1 MSLIPR
7 FSFDGKYV
15 VYTVSSRGEVNLYRL
30 PWSNGQVTGA
40 AQLVM
45 KLPFA
50 FSQYFGGNAYD
61 VARDFQRSST
71 RAPAVSLTYICCPT
85 SRLFVVLEISRVRNW
100 VTPFAPQRLSPQR
113 LPMSQCQQ
121 LQGVDQ
127 SHAFSSP
134 DSPLSSIS

>member
-1 MSLIPR
+1 MSFIPR
-7 FSFDGKYV
+7 FSHDGKYV

-61 VARDFQRSST
+61 VARDLSKIVYT
-71 RAPAVSLTYICCPT
+71 RPSGQFDVYL
-85 SRLFVVLEISRVRNW
+85 
-100 VTPFAPQRLSPQR
+100 LS
-113 LPMSQCQQ
+113 
-121 LQGVDQ
+121 
-127 SHAFSSP
+127 HE
-134 DSPLSSIS
+134 